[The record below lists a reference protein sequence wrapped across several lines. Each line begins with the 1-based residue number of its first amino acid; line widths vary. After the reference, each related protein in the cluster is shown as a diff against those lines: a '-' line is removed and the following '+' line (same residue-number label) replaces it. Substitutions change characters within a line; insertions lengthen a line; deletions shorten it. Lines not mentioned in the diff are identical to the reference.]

1 MTPETYGGR
10 GEVERGFLGSKSIH
24 SVKRCYRVYAR
35 LTQSIYLCL
44 GVSILVAFFGLFASA
59 VLIAVFTSKISL
71 NRAEQCLID
80 FLDRMQQFRTY
91 KENTMKVIHY
101 SFRAW
106 YLKRRGHSWRAKL
119 SPLHQLDMLLR
130 HGRSIK
136 EKQRNSTNP
145 KESLMTAFSVVY
157 DQQRGNE
164 IRAAQFQQRLQ
175 RMENTMNML
184 DIKLDKVLNAVT

>member
-1 MTPETYGGR
+1 
-10 GEVERGFLGSKSIH
+10 
-24 SVKRCYRVYAR
+24 
-35 LTQSIYLCL
+35 
-44 GVSILVAFFGLFASA
+44 
-59 VLIAVFTSKISL
+59 
-71 NRAEQCLID
+71 
-80 FLDRMQQFRTY
+80 
-91 KENTMKVIHY
+91 MKVIHY

-106 YLKRRGHSWRAKL
+106 YLTRRGHSWQAKL
-119 SPLHQLDMLLR
+119 GPLHQLDILLR

-145 KESLMTAFSVVY
+145 KESLMTAFSDVY

-184 DIKLDKVLNAVT
+184 DIKLDKILNAVT